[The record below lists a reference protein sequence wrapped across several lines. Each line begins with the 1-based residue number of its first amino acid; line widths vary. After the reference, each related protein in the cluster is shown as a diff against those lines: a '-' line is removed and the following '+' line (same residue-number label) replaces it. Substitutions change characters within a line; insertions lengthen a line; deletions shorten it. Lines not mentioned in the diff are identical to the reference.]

1 MLAGVTRVFGAFRR
15 QHRIAARPDSFFQLS
30 QIRLFLAVHV
40 CPRAGHVR
48 LSPVSV
54 HAVDGIF
61 HTARAICTHHAVYFQ
76 NSMIGIMAPVPVRH
90 AHLFFCRLPFAAA
103 AAALPKF
110 LCIEADTEAHA
121 QCQQNQNARSHHNEP
136 PFPKQRPPQRTCS
149 GLYGHPGRTGIKTR
163 HHQTLILPFSLPE
176 AAPPR
181 L

>member
-103 AAALPKF
+103 AAALPQF
-110 LCIEADTEAHA
+110 LCIGADTEATKTTA
-121 QCQQNQNARSHHNEP
+121 VIITNLLFQSKGRRSARAAAFTGTPEEP
-136 PFPKQRPPQRTCS
+136 ESK
-149 GLYGHPGRTGIKTR
+149 HGIIK
-163 HHQTLILPFSLPE
+163 H
-176 AAPPR
+176 
-181 L
+181 